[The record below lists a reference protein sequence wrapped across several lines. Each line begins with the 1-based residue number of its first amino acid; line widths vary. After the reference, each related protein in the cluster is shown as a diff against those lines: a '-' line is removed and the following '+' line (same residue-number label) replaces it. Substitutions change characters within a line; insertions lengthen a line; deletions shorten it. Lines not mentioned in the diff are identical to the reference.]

1 MKRAFRIKAEDE
13 EVKINISVNFVFTP
27 WNKEGNSM
35 TDEQKD
41 KLIVEALGECWHE
54 YDGTSV
60 WCKHCGSLIYGPHDR
75 PNLATPEGFFWIWE
89 RAQKKE
95 WWPIFKAWFWGH
107 DGVRHLPMMIPEEFI
122 DPIRGRDALAEW
134 LRNNEDKWKS

>member
-1 MKRAFRIKAEDE
+1 
-13 EVKINISVNFVFTP
+13 
-27 WNKEGNSM
+27 M
-35 TDEQKD
+35 TDQKKD
-41 KLIVEALGECWHE
+41 KLIVEALGGCWHNWTYFSATALCADE
-54 YDGTSV
+54 SDYQCS
-60 WCKHCGSLIYGPHDR
+60 KCGQWKSEQEFKS
-75 PNLATPEGFFWIWE
+75 LATPEGFFWIWE